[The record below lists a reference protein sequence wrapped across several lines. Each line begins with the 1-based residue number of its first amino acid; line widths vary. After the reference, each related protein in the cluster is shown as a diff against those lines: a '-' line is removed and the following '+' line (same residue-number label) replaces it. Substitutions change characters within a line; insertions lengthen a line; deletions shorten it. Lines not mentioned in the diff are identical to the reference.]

1 MNQPDTPALFLW
13 LFIAVV
19 FFGIGIWITGTP
31 AETMLGWDRRTGYW
45 IYNRVLKATGDEKR
59 AIAAAGKFYR
69 VFGIGF
75 SAFAGMHVVIVSAII
90 LARVLGWML
99 NS

>member
-19 FFGIGIWITGTP
+19 FVGIGIWITRTP
-31 AETMLGWDRRTGYW
+31 EVTMLAWDRGTGYW

-59 AIAAAGKFYR
+59 AMAAAGKFCR

-75 SAFAGMHVVIVSAII
+75 CAFAGMHVVIVSAMI